1 MGCMNGEMGKLI
13 DLSDDLGNIVS
24 SSPRKLCLHEDKLF
38 FISDSGECFVREFT
52 NSTTPEVNKVL
63 LESTCGSTAVLQTGG
78 SQVTILEQGNKIN
91 DKICDSQKEELKNC
105 TNDGCLRDA
114 DDALLSCKAKELSTV
129 GFINLSAG
137 DSHVLAT
144 FGREKQPGKIKRHED
159 GAYIFS
165 PFSQPIGVQEIACG
179 KEHALLLTAQGL
191 VYSYGMGSRGQLGHG
206 DIGKEDVPKLLDAI
220 ACVPMVTIS
229 AGGWHSA
236 CISAIGDM
244 YIWGW
249 NESGQL
255 GLPPDLESSRTE
267 EGSSHVMADRI
278 SFQMV
283 PAVLDLP
290 GGVNVSKVS
299 CGSRHTAAVSYDK
312 RLYTW
317 GWGKY
322 GQLGHGD
329 VQSRDS
335 PKLVDFFL
343 QNRLDVL
350 DVTCG
355 DWSSAVYTCPS
366 PEPMP
371 R

>member
-1 MGCMNGEMGKLI
+1 MDPSDAFVFGFNGFKQIIQRTDMRILMMPMKLDISLLKREMRTDACSHEGERSSECHARGNSPAALRVKTDDNCGARSRSRVTQNYSRNLSDQHIDQFSLILKWNATIFSSLGFLMGCMNGEMGKLI

-191 VYSYGMGSRGQLGHG
+191 VYSYGMGR
-206 DIGKEDVPKLLDAI
+206 
-220 ACVPMVTIS
+220 
-229 AGGWHSA
+229 
-236 CISAIGDM
+236 
-244 YIWGW
+244 
-249 NESGQL
+249 
-255 GLPPDLESSRTE
+255 
-267 EGSSHVMADRI
+267 
-278 SFQMV
+278 
-283 PAVLDLP
+283 
-290 GGVNVSKVS
+290 
-299 CGSRHTAAVSYDK
+299 
-312 RLYTW
+312 
-317 GWGKY
+317 
-322 GQLGHGD
+322 
-329 VQSRDS
+329 
-335 PKLVDFFL
+335 
-343 QNRLDVL
+343 
-350 DVTCG
+350 
-355 DWSSAVYTCPS
+355 
-366 PEPMP
+366 
-371 R
+371 